1 MRANTG
7 SSPCCRRYAV
17 GSDQVTR
24 STDVIERF
32 VFFVHRGA
40 RNPTRRDFYEIQI
53 TIIRTVRL
61 SCDEPFARGL
71 DQFLNLTQSDLQQA
85 RRRMT
90 IATYGGGRGRRAAVL
105 PRPSGRT
112 DRFRAGN
119 RLSWFSSNS
128 EVNLTRFSGSGPTL
142 VV

>member
-1 MRANTG
+1 MTQSLASEQAAG
-7 SSPCCRRYAV
+7 VV
-17 GSDQVTR
+17 GEVSDWA
-24 STDVIERF
+24 IE
-32 VFFVHRGA
+32 VAALV
-40 RNPTRRDFYEIQI
+40 
-53 TIIRTVRL
+53 V
-61 SCDEPFARGL
+61 
-71 DQFLNLTQSDLQQA
+71 LTQSDLQQA

-90 IATYGGGRGRRAAVL
+90 IATYGGGRGRRAAV
-105 PRPSGRT
+105 PRRPSGRT